1 MDMQRLS
8 QALKAAHA
16 AGDTAAATRLAQEIR
31 RLQQQPA
38 QEKDRSFLGA
48 LRYGLDAPLENLA
61 ETAQAIG
68 YKKTGDFL
76 SNLTE
81 APENYDPASAAFI
94 NEGGSG
100 YKFSELPR
108 AAVEQAG
115 QFAGSIASRAGG
127 VAAGGAI
134 GGPIGAVVG
143 GVAAPALFEGLQQLG
158 GIANER
164 ARNNGREEPN
174 REDWIGAITGASG
187 TGVLNAIAPGLSGFL
202 RRAAVE
208 GGTEAI
214 QSIIQQVSETAATD
228 KGLEVSPKQA
238 IGEGIIGSGSVAA
251 VDVPTSAAVR
261 FKSAF
266 SKDGT
271 VVNPGDL
278 NDVEKQAAGDLA
290 RRFKDTSEANKFNLK
305 NINKTDT
312 KGARA
317 TVDMVHVQLTEDLRQ
332 RFNDMRSVIKPND
345 ADTFESVRD
354 KILVQAAYREGR
366 NKTKSTVGQQ
376 EIDALVRLAG
386 NTREGQESL
395 NLLRQLNQLTEL
407 HNEGYQ
413 GSLSAFTDQFSIL
426 GSKVGYDK
434 GAVAFE
440 RIARP
445 MLSGG
450 AAFSTGGASLPLQ
463 VGVSSTG
470 RAIDKLRGN
479 YSQVDKFV
487 RQNQDNPGLQP
498 PNAPSLRDAQAAQLA
513 ADEQAQLDADQR
525 KEAMKMARREAN
537 LDLVKAGADPT
548 PESPQDIMQMAT
560 GLDRSGVARV
570 LRLIEATTENQA
582 TLKAIQDYRD
592 SIAVGRKIDGK
603 MLSPLIRMVNQKIKE
618 NPDYVERVREP
629 VRNNEPDVQTD
640 MPNMGSGGTNTDT
653 SPQFGTPQFT
663 TQENYNRGIEANRVA
678 AETLSLQ
685 AQNDPELDLKDKAVV
700 VSALDQLQF
709 NLGSQPTIAAQ
720 AIFDQATENV
730 NQDVAAKYI
739 KPYVDRVMRQQ
750 RSNPVQASAEP
761 GVAPETDTDTDLLS
775 VVQRAMKA
783 DDVPNADDA
792 RIVPVPFNRADMQGI
807 FGVNNP
813 TPGGNYIDLDT
824 KQDLTG
830 NTYSGGTVS
839 IVDGKPILET
849 NDSNSAPATKADGR
863 KVKVNLFKQKA
874 GWKWLDY
881 DGPNTIVSTEVGG
894 KHHYALSSDFQ
905 TPVTLQTYPN
915 QPSEPRLRPTT
926 QGEVKLGNVIGN
938 ISVRGKEHPVYD
950 KVSIVSKNS
959 SLIDNAINPNIPLPK
974 FEKTAAL
981 SPKTPVVHQQIKD
994 PSGKTAYGLLP
1005 HLRTETKS
1013 FREGKPLFTLKTTNQ
1028 NAEPQ
1033 IKAIDEVLSRHPDPA
1048 SSSEAWGAMLGDAFA
1063 SKDIPVQ
1070 PNGFI
1075 EDLNNGGAQELL
1087 SSLTPGQIADADH
1100 GFRNAE
1106 EFRRAYTNGE
1116 IGVEDTGRLFL
1127 WSFLSK
1133 GVSPYAQ
1140 EGLFMD
1146 SFNGIDPW
1154 IKMAADGSLKDNM
1167 DGYKKWASTTA
1178 PKGSGQPGAGAMHN
1192 LNAFGKD
1199 FLLKMSQDAGKGDG
1213 RSRLQV
1219 IHDMMSD
1226 PDTTG
1231 KEIRREFMRLG
1242 EGVGIDN
1249 KVVSFTLLVAGYPDV
1264 MVLDRVQMRQMWND
1278 GRFTGLNLYDGYK
1291 HNGDAVNGS
1300 GMALTST
1307 GARGLLVY
1315 EAMERSLQN
1324 RLNKIYSDVGRPD
1337 AASVGRYHWETW
1349 VASSQQEASHGTIDA
1364 ILARAKG
1371 DPNPL
1376 EGVTAKEGEYGAY
1389 AYGAKY
1395 GLENGVPMF
1404 TYDVPDRGTYKF
1416 TVPQFQSFLNDIK
1429 RKAKSNKVIPFGFSV
1444 QKSGNAPWYTREG
1457 VDLDALA
1464 EKAKQYGKQVST
1476 TDEGIRQ
1483 GQAVPDGRNTDAA
1496 VGRTDEQRVPVLT
1509 DRSNTNR
1516 GRSSATGV
1524 YANPLSKTNLR
1535 KIKEYI
1541 VKSRP
1546 AYQVGLKGGKLED
1559 GIQDIEAALEVAN
1572 SLGMTVRLFNSI
1584 DEMNDARREGG
1595 LPVAANSAGT
1605 FYRGISNFN
1614 TGGVYKVDSKAKGF
1628 EGTVFALNPGAV
1640 VNGEPITELDALTTI
1655 LHEMSHGMTLG
1666 NMQLSELQNPN
1677 QEFFNP
1683 YNHDFDHAPVG
1694 SFARSAILPFIMES
1708 SPDVSKGVL
1717 KEIQDLQEN
1726 LDVYTTNNPKERI
1739 AVRHIRSMFRRINDY
1754 ESVGAN
1760 RDTIVA
1766 MEEQALEYLQ
1776 YTRNIRETSA
1786 DPVWVYLLN
1795 PKLAKKLMPKT
1806 TALIRAEFD
1815 KAKNPK
1821 IQFFNHPF
1829 AVVAAVVAAMLAQ
1842 GQEDEEREKQQ
1853 QMMPPG
1859 ALSPQQQ
1866 MMAPGA
1872 LTA

>member
-1 MDMQRLS
+1 MTAYTIEQYKNAARKAKAAGS
-8 QALKAAHA
+8 LKAAEELA
-16 AGDTAAATRLAQEIR
+16 QAGIALQNQGQQTPAKPTGDTSMGTAFKVGDAGAVSASQAGIASLNRNLEDSFIGKAHRYVGENVANPVRELFGLEATDFDAVRQD
-31 RLQQQPA
+31 QQQKLDKAANVSAEYLEKLQEDLNFQNLETSDIKDLGSFVNYVA
-38 QEKDRSFLGA
+38 QKGSQAAPYMGA
-48 LRYGLDAPLENLA
+48 ILASGGTLTYPFMVGEVSQSLDEIEGLDQAQKDDIAAVGGAVMAALENLGIGKLLPKGTSNKIIGGIAKGIVTEGTTEGMQELVLIGSEAVAGKEFA
-61 ETAQAIG
+61 EGEILNRL
-68 YKKTGDFL
+68 K
-76 SNLTE
+76 E
-81 APENYDPASAAFI
+81 SAA
-94 NEGGSG
+94 
-100 YKFSELPR
+100 
-108 AAVEQAG
+108 A
-115 QFAGSIASRAGG
+115 
-127 VAAGGAI
+127 
-134 GGPIGAVVG
+134 GAVVG
-143 GVAAPALFEGLQQLG
+143 GSFKGT
-158 GIANER
+158 I
-164 ARNNGREEPN
+164 
-174 REDWIGAITGASG
+174 DTG
-187 TGVLNAIAPGLSGFL
+187 TKL
-202 RRAAVE
+202 
-208 GGTEAI
+208 
-214 QSIIQQVSETAATD
+214 
-228 KGLEVSPKQA
+228 
-238 IGEGIIGSGSVAA
+238 
-251 VDVPTSAAVR
+251 
-261 FKSAF
+261 KSAF

-271 VVNPGDL
+271 VVNPDDL
-278 NDVEKQAAGDLA
+278 NDVEKQAAGELA
-290 RRFKDTSEANKFNLK
+290 RRFKTTSEANKFNLK

-317 TVDMVHVQLTEDLRQ
+317 TVDMVHVQLTEDLKQ
-332 RFNDMRSVIKPND
+332 RFNDMSSVIKPND
-345 ADTFESVRD
+345 SDTFNSVRD
-354 KILVQAAYREGR
+354 KILTQAAYREGR
-366 NKTKSTVGQQ
+366 SKTKSIVGQQ

-413 GSLSAFTDQFSIL
+413 GSLSAFTDQFSII

-498 PNAPSLRDAQAAQLA
+498 PNAPSLRDTQAAQLA

-525 KEAMKMARREAN
+525 KEAMRMARREAN
-537 LDLVKAGADPT
+537 LDLVRSAADPT
-548 PESPQDIMQMAT
+548 PESPQDTMQMAT

-629 VRNNEPDVQTD
+629 VRNNEPNVQTD
-640 MPNMGSGGTNTDT
+640 MPNMGGGGANTDT
-653 SPQFGTPQFT
+653 TGEFGTPKFT
-663 TQENYNRGIEANRVA
+663 TPENYNRGIEANKLA

-700 VSALDQLQF
+700 ASALDQLQF
-709 NLGSQPTIAAQ
+709 NLGSNPTIAAQ
-720 AIFDQATENV
+720 AIFEQAAENV

-750 RSNPVQASAEP
+750 RPKGLAAAAEA
-761 GVAPETDTDTDLLS
+761 GVVPDVDTDTVAEPDAQTEVQQPQNDLYNDALNLVNEERKVS
-775 VVQRAMKA
+775 TSYLQRKLGIKYNEASDLVKRLQA
-783 DDVPNADDA
+783 EGIISEANHVGKITINEEALGQRISNLFNKDTDVPNADD
-792 RIVPVPFNRADMQGI
+792 
-807 FGVNNP
+807 
-813 TPGGNYIDLDT
+813 
-824 KQDLTG
+824 
-830 NTYSGGTVS
+830 
-839 IVDGKPILET
+839 
-849 NDSNSAPATKADGR
+849 
-863 KVKVNLFKQKA
+863 
-874 GWKWLDY
+874 
-881 DGPNTIVSTEVGG
+881 
-894 KHHYALSSDFQ
+894 
-905 TPVTLQTYPN
+905 
-915 QPSEPRLRPTT
+915 
-926 QGEVKLGNVIGN
+926 
-938 ISVRGKEHPVYD
+938 
-950 KVSIVSKNS
+950 
-959 SLIDNAINPNIPLPK
+959 AINPNIPLPK
-974 FEKTAAL
+974 FKKTAAL
-981 SPKTPVVHQQIKD
+981 SPDTPVVHQQIKD

-1154 IKMAADGSLKDNM
+1154 IQMAADGSLKDNM

-1324 RLNKIYSDVGRPD
+1324 RLNQIYSDVGRPD

-1416 TVPQFQSFLNDIK
+1416 TVPEFQSFLNDIK

-1496 VGRTDEQRVPVLT
+1496 VGRTDEQRLPVLT
-1509 DRSNTNR
+1509 DRSNANR

-1524 YANPLSKTNLR
+1524 YANPLSKTNLK

-1559 GIQDIEAALEVAN
+1559 GVQDIEAALEVAN

-1584 DEMNDARREGG
+1584 DEMNDARRKGG
-1595 LPVAANSAGT
+1595 LPVAINSAGT

-1614 TGGVYKVDSKAKGF
+1614 TGGVYKADPKAKGF
-1628 EGTVFALNPGAV
+1628 EGTVFALNPGAI

-1677 QEFFNP
+1677 KKFFNP

-1872 LTA
+1872 LTAA